1 MCTVHD
7 WQFGND
13 KIVKQNHCCRSLEM
27 AETLKSLL
35 LQNEA
40 VEAISESSRGL
51 SLLYARHVLVEYI
64 IFYINRDKLLARK
77 VTIILVSKKV
87 SRIISEWI
95 RCRNHAISVG
105 FNDANLKDICLVFF
119 SNTFFREWFYSFSKV
134 KLSK

>member
-1 MCTVHD
+1 
-7 WQFGND
+7 
-13 KIVKQNHCCRSLEM
+13 M

-87 SRIISEWI
+87 KTHYFIE
-95 RCRNHAISVG
+95 
-105 FNDANLKDICLVFF
+105 
-119 SNTFFREWFYSFSKV
+119 
-134 KLSK
+134 